1 MPIDERTEEEMEK
14 EQKARREA
22 AEKIKKRQE
31 KFMHDLQAR
40 REKETQM
47 AEEDK
52 KKKDRM
58 KQMAREQAKQNFDK
72 IANQPGLKEMQ
83 EKEMPQNTEEDDEE
97 EEAKPKKKKKPVADQ
112 TNLESF
118 LERNNPKKVIF
129 PNITDLAT
137 WKKKY
142 KVEDD
147 VKVFICTGGYPD
159 IKKALKKR
167 GWVQNKD
174 HESPCFDLKWV
185 LKSKDI
191 NHNTLN
197 DSQLVNHFNKAAAIT
212 TKVGLCHN
220 LKNLIWFNNVDID
233 TFYPRCFDLAIQE
246 ELEDFIQEFKAV
258 KAESYVKIFVK
269 EMRES
274 EGIKK
279 TSVEDKVLKVA
290 LRVCEKRMRDL
301 DEMIDDP
308 TAFTDMVTDDE
319 WKILGA
325 DELTAETLAQ
335 KKHED
340 WMAKNEVMQAEK
352 RKQEKAEEKKN
363 KKKKKKPKQKKEAAA
378 VEKPEEDEEEED
390 IIDDEDDEDEKKKA
404 DHELDQTISAKN
416 PDFKKAIK
424 LLEGLKSQYP
434 QFNLNGDGNI
444 WIIKPAGSSRGRGI
458 VLYKQLV
465 EILDLCKQK
474 ES

>member
-1 MPIDERTEEEMEK
+1 
-14 EQKARREA
+14 
-22 AEKIKKRQE
+22 
-31 KFMHDLQAR
+31 
-40 REKETQM
+40 
-47 AEEDK
+47 
-52 KKKDRM
+52 
-58 KQMAREQAKQNFDK
+58 
-72 IANQPGLKEMQ
+72 
-83 EKEMPQNTEEDDEE
+83 MPQNTEEDDEE
-97 EEAKPKKKKKPVADQ
+97 EETKPKKKKKPSADQ

-246 ELEDFIQEFKAV
+246 ELEDFI
-258 KAESYVKIFVK
+258 
-269 EMRES
+269 
-274 EGIKK
+274 
-279 TSVEDKVLKVA
+279 
-290 LRVCEKRMRDL
+290 
-301 DEMIDDP
+301 
-308 TAFTDMVTDDE
+308 
-319 WKILGA
+319 
-325 DELTAETLAQ
+325 
-335 KKHED
+335 
-340 WMAKNEVMQAEK
+340 
-352 RKQEKAEEKKN
+352 
-363 KKKKKKPKQKKEAAA
+363 
-378 VEKPEEDEEEED
+378 
-390 IIDDEDDEDEKKKA
+390 
-404 DHELDQTISAKN
+404 
-416 PDFKKAIK
+416 
-424 LLEGLKSQYP
+424 
-434 QFNLNGDGNI
+434 
-444 WIIKPAGSSRGRGI
+444 
-458 VLYKQLV
+458 
-465 EILDLCKQK
+465 
-474 ES
+474 